1 MLQQIVF
8 HILCSRGIE
17 WILRIFPHSQN
28 GIAAEQVDD
37 VESAESIGARFP
49 VVEGAVAADEL
60 LYLVPV
66 QVHVVRHAELEEH
79 SESPF
84 ESAVAKSL
92 SDRGYHLV
100 QQWKVGAYRIDM
112 VAVNGKK
119 TVVK

>member
-66 QVHVVRHAELEEH
+66 QVHVVRHAELEVILEVKVH
-79 SESPF
+79 
-84 ESAVAKSL
+84 VQSL
-92 SDRGYHLV
+92 ETLPPGIGEQNNLLRRYHLDV
-100 QQWKVGAYRIDM
+100 QVPESFCG
-112 VAVNGKK
+112 V
-119 TVVK
+119 